1 MVRILSA
8 ALVALCLVPSTTP
21 AQSYPT
27 DRGSWIVG
35 GHVSFA
41 SQRGRQAGMTEP
53 TETVLEIMPNVQ
65 YFVVP
70 GLAVGVEGALA
81 RARAGDTTVSLYGGG
96 PALTYYFGRDARAWH
111 PYLGT
116 TAQMGWLKSTYEG
129 DSTLTTIGAM
139 GGVLLMLGPGV
150 GLDTRL
156 FHDWQSSRD
165 PTTSGGRWTTMGLA
179 VGIAAFL

>member
-1 MVRILSA
+1 MERLEAGHRRGGV
-8 ALVALCLVPSTTP
+8 VVTV
-21 AQSYPT
+21 AQS
-27 DRGSWIVG
+27 DI
-35 GHVSFA
+35 
-41 SQRGRQAGMTEP
+41 GRVRSRTTA
-53 TETVLEIMPNVQ
+53 
-65 YFVVP
+65 
-70 GLAVGVEGALA
+70 A
-81 RARAGDTTVSLYGGG
+81 RA
-96 PALTYYFGRDARAWH
+96 
-111 PYLGT
+111 GT

-129 DSTLTTIGAM
+129 DSTLTAIRAM